1 MYAKSSTFNPIKT
14 TDVKMIFD
22 TGTYV
27 TNDVDSHLHLPTL
40 RTERIFLNTFVY
52 CDSKPRTVDVVP
64 GKFIVNGKLIVTEAL
79 FATQI
84 CSDITWPTCQKCF

>member
-1 MYAKSSTFNPIKT
+1 
-14 TDVKMIFD
+14 MIFD

-27 TNDVDSHLHLPTL
+27 TNDVDSHLHLPAL

-79 FATQI
+79 FAAQI